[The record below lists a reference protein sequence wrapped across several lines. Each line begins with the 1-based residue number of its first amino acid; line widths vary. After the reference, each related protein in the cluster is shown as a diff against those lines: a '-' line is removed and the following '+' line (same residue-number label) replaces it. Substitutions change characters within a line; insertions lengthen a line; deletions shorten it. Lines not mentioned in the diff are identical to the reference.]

1 VDILPGP
8 RAPQSSPPV
17 RSFGASG
24 QHRERQ
30 PRLRASRSAELSR
43 GNQPPPRA
51 DAGCGNMPDENKP
64 KSLRKT
70 NPEILQSRF
79 VDADLKSRNV
89 LI

>member
-1 VDILPGP
+1 
-8 RAPQSSPPV
+8 
-17 RSFGASG
+17 
-24 QHRERQ
+24 
-30 PRLRASRSAELSR
+30 
-43 GNQPPPRA
+43 
-51 DAGCGNMPDENKP
+51 MPDENKP